1 MQSREGAMAVKHTR
15 SIATGA
21 DAAARSSCTVHF
33 SRSLTRTG
41 LTVAA
46 LALALVLIIAL
57 G

>member
-1 MQSREGAMAVKHTR
+1 MTVKHTR
-15 SIATGA
+15 SITTGT
-21 DAAARSSCTVHF
+21 DAAARSACTVYF

-46 LALALVLIIAL
+46 LMLALVLIIAL